1 MKGKKK
7 VHCIIQK
14 NMEGLT
20 NQESSR
26 ALGVSVEDSVGQIS
40 LIFLPLPNPASSMRH
55 IADDIINS
63 SSLCKH
69 GG

>member
-14 NMEGLT
+14 HMEGLT

-55 IADDIINS
+55 IHLLS
-63 SSLCKH
+63 VVKH